1 MVILE
6 YNLQD
11 LFQSQFGYQPAE
23 LNIQDPDD
31 GQNTAIIAPTGD
43 VQTKELVNQKLMLE
57 TVAPTIAKMH

>member
-1 MVILE
+1 MAILE

-31 GQNTAIIAPTGD
+31 GQSSAVI
-43 VQTKELVNQKLMLE
+43 VLSESCVFL
-57 TVAPTIAKMH
+57 